1 MLVEIGNSRQLQE
14 WQIEV
19 NSETGNPSRFL
30 VLLLTPIVLQM
41 VVLPS
46 PGAQSLLLLRVR
58 YCCQTRT
65 ALGVLHIYVGP
76 TITFTVLG
84 GRHPWTQ
91 SPRLRWSKTS
101 VWIWLTCLDPT
112 MTDMDALT
120 GEQRTALAQ
129 LEAITNGAD
138 LDTQISLLESVNWD
152 VQVGVCHCWLL
163 LF

>member
-65 ALGVLHIYVGP
+65 DANCAGRAAYICGPYDHIYSTWRTPLLDAV
-76 TITFTVLG
+76 TTAAVVKDKRLDLANVLG
-84 GRHPWTQ
+84 PN
-91 SPRLRWSKTS
+91 
-101 VWIWLTCLDPT
+101 D
-112 MTDMDALT
+112 D
-120 GEQRTALAQ
+120 
-129 LEAITNGAD
+129 
-138 LDTQISLLESVNWD
+138 
-152 VQVGVCHCWLL
+152 
-163 LF
+163 